1 MRRPDVLI
9 VGGGIIGC
17 ALAYYLAKEGVRAT
31 VLERGEIGGEA
42 SGASAGMLAPL
53 AEAHGP
59 GPFLDLALKSLNMF
73 PVLVEELQELTG
85 IDTGYSQC
93 GLLRVSFSPA
103 DDEQLRARYLWLSS
117 LGMGVELLRGEEA
130 RLLEPRLSPQVT
142 MALLSPQEGQ
152 VEASSMTQALA
163 EAARRLGASIEV
175 GAEALGLLHRKG
187 RVMGVRTSRGRL
199 LAATVMVAAG
209 AWSGRLL
216 KAVGIPIDTPPVR
229 GQMVAYRGLVVRHII
244 WGPEGYL
251 VPKTRGFTYA
261 GATVERVG
269 FRPHTT
275 RAGLRR
281 LRRMAG
287 HLVPFLARAEVAS
300 SWAGL
305 RPGSPDGLPVI
316 GPLPRWEGL
325 WVATGHFRN
334 GVLLAPITGQALARW
349 LVRGEAAGLE
359 PFSPARF
366 FTS

>member
-1 MRRPDVLI
+1 MMKTDVLI

-17 ALAYYLAKEGVRAT
+17 ALAYYLAKEGVRST

-59 GPFLDLALKSLNMF
+59 GPFLDLALRSLRMF
-73 PVLVEELQELTG
+73 PTLVEELQELTG
-85 IDTGYSQC
+85 IDVGYWEC
-93 GLLRVSFSPA
+93 GLLKVALSPS
-103 DDEQLRARYLWLSS
+103 DEARLRARYQWLSS

-142 MALLSPQEGQ
+142 LALLSPQEGQ
-152 VEASSMTQALA
+152 VEAGSLTQALA
-163 EAARRLGASIEV
+163 EAARRLGAVIEV
-175 GAEALGLLHRKG
+175 GTEALGLIHRKG
-187 RVMGVRTSRGRL
+187 RVMGVRTPQGRL
-199 LAATVMVAAG
+199 LAAAVIVAAG

-216 KAVGIPIDTPPVR
+216 KAVGIPIDTPPIR
-229 GQMVAYRGLVVRHII
+229 GQMVAYHGLVVRHII

-251 VPKTRGFTYA
+251 VPKPRGFTYA

-269 FRPHTT
+269 FRARTT
-275 RAGLRR
+275 RVGLRR

-287 HLVPFLARAEVAS
+287 HMVPLLARAEVAS

-305 RPGSPDGLPVI
+305 RPGSPDGLPVM
-316 GPLPRWEGL
+316 GPMPQWEGL
-325 WVATGHFRN
+325 WVASGHFRN
-334 GVLLAPITGQALARW
+334 GVLLAPATGQALARW
-349 LVRGEAAGLE
+349 LVHGEAESLE